1 MMMAASEFCAVCI
14 CGGIGAVCRFAL
26 DGAVRRLWKRSFPL
40 STFIINALASFIIGI
55 ITGIIARPR
64 MYGFLPPAADPAVA
78 RMIIATGFLGGFST
92 FSTAVNETV
101 SLACRKKY
109 GTCIGYFFSM
119 AIAPVLCVA
128 LGYFIVK

>member
-1 MMMAASEFCAVCI
+1 MVMAASEFCAVCI

-40 STFIINALASFIIGI
+40 STFIINALASFAIGI
-55 ITGIIARPR
+55 IAGIAAHPR
-64 MYGFLPPAADPAVA
+64 MHGFLPPAADPAAA

-101 SLACRKKY
+101 SLARRKKY

-119 AIAPVLCVA
+119 AAVPVLCVA

>member
-1 MMMAASEFCAVCI
+1 MMSLAGFCAVCI

-40 STFIINALASFIIGI
+40 STFIINALASFAIGI
-55 ITGIIARPR
+55 IAGIAAHPR
-64 MYGFLPPAADPAVA
+64 MHGFLPSAVDPAAV

-101 SLACRKKY
+101 SLARRKKY

-119 AIAPVLCVA
+119 AAAPVLCVA

>member
-1 MMMAASEFCAVCI
+1 MCI

-26 DGAVRRLWKRSFPL
+26 DGAVRRLWKHSFPL
-40 STFIINALASFIIGI
+40 STFIINALASFAIGI
-55 ITGIIARPR
+55 IAGIAAHPR
-64 MYGFLPPAADPAVA
+64 MYGFLPPAADPAAA

-101 SLACRKKY
+101 SLARCKKY
-109 GTCIGYFFSM
+109 GTCIGYFFS
-119 AIAPVLCVA
+119 IATVPVLCVA